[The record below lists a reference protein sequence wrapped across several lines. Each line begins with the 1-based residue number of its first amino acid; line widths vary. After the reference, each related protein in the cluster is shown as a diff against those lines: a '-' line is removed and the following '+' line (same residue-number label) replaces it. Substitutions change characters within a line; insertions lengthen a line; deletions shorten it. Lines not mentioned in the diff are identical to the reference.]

1 MTAMPVW
8 VFTNRTRRRRISLV
22 SAASAARSEVG
33 GKVVRSVD
41 AEKHM
46 KNLVWH
52 RKTTIWSRIA
62 RKTCGKGMRNRKTSR
77 KTTIW
82 SRIARKRCEDGEVR
96 WKEKRHVHFT
106 TCRLPFD
113 HSGWS
118 RHVLGRFLVWHVSL
132 SSAVFF
138 GMINTLA
145 VMANRN
151 PFMWGPRV
159 NENAFSWWK
168 EVAEKTMAMVY
179 GRYIELVN

>member
-1 MTAMPVW
+1 MVGNMGYGLW

-52 RKTTIWSRIA
+52 RKTP
-62 RKTCGKGMRNRKTSR
+62 
-77 KTTIW
+77 IW

-118 RHVLGRFLVWHVSL
+118 RHVLGRFLVWHISL
-132 SSAVFF
+132 SSAVFL
-138 GMINTLA
+138 GWSTHWQSWPTGIPSCGAPVWTKTRSVGEKKWLKKLW
-145 VMANRN
+145 
-151 PFMWGPRV
+151 FMV
-159 NENAFSWWK
+159 DISN
-168 EVAEKTMAMVY
+168 
-179 GRYIELVN
+179 

>member
-1 MTAMPVW
+1 MVGNMGYGLW

-52 RKTTIWSRIA
+52 RKTP
-62 RKTCGKGMRNRKTSR
+62 
-77 KTTIW
+77 IW

-118 RHVLGRFLVWHVSL
+118 RHVFGTVLGVARLPFISGLFWDDQHIGSHGQQESLHVGPPCERKRVQLVKRS
-132 SSAVFF
+132 
-138 GMINTLA
+138 G
-145 VMANRN
+145 
-151 PFMWGPRV
+151 
-159 NENAFSWWK
+159 WK
-168 EVAEKTMAMVY
+168 NY
-179 GRYIELVN
+179 GLW

>member
-1 MTAMPVW
+1 LKQPFIVGNMGYGLW

-52 RKTTIWSRIA
+52 RKTP
-62 RKTCGKGMRNRKTSR
+62 
-77 KTTIW
+77 IW

-168 EVAEKTMAMVY
+168 EVAEKTMVY